1 MSDRQERQ
9 PLSVKV
15 AEIQEI
21 LNDAVKDFNNTEFW
35 EGMLKATARFHRY
48 SVNNKI
54 LIYMQNPEATLCAGY
69 ATWKKNGYHV
79 RRGEKG
85 IRILAPRTATA
96 KDRNGEVILD
106 EKGNP
111 ETVTFFV
118 PAYVFDISQVEA
130 GENAKPLPQ
139 LPDYEG
145 DSATEDRGLYEA
157 LEGFMSARG
166 WTVELMTLD
175 AELGGYT
182 VHEESKICVNAAR
195 SPLGRATT
203 LAHEVAHALLH
214 ADMNPVEYAHNLG
227 GVRSLAETEA
237 ESVAFVVAQ
246 AWGLD
251 ATSFSIPYVSSWSE
265 QDTKVLEAAAQG
277 VHKAAHEILEAIMP
291 TL

>member
-1 MSDRQERQ
+1 
-9 PLSVKV
+9 
-15 AEIQEI
+15 
-21 LNDAVKDFNNTEFW
+21 
-35 EGMLKATARFHRY
+35 
-48 SVNNKI
+48 
-54 LIYMQNPEATLCAGY
+54 
-69 ATWKKNGYHV
+69 
-79 RRGEKG
+79 
-85 IRILAPRTATA
+85 
-96 KDRNGEVILD
+96 
-106 EKGNP
+106 
-111 ETVTFFV
+111 
-118 PAYVFDISQVEA
+118 
-130 GENAKPLPQ
+130 
-139 LPDYEG
+139 
-145 DSATEDRGLYEA
+145 
-157 LEGFMSARG
+157 MSARG
-166 WTVELMTLD
+166 WTVEVMTLD

-182 VHEESKICVNAAR
+182 VHEESKICINAAR

-214 ADMNPVEYAHNLG
+214 ADVSPVEYAHNLG